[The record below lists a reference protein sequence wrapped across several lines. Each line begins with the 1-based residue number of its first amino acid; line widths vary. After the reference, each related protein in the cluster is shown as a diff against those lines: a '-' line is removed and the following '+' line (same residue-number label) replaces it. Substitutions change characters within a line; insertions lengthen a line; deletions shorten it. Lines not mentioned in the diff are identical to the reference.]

1 MENKNRSINI
11 LSDKQRTSIFA
22 TLMMGTFI
30 VSMTT
35 TVTANM
41 LPAIMRDLNIATST
55 AQWLTSGATLA
66 SGIMIPIT
74 AYLIKRFPSKNYFIT
89 AMVIFCFG
97 AFLGS
102 VAPNFPI
109 LLVGRLIQAI
119 GCGML
124 MPFAQV
130 VLMAIYPKEK
140 HGSVISIYALGA
152 TFAPVV
158 APTIAGFVV
167 DSLGWQAMFVILLA
181 IGIIILLL
189 GIIFMKNVTENFEEH
204 FHLLPIILSSVGF
217 SGLLIGLG
225 NLSRNSVFS
234 ISTGGA
240 LLVGLVS
247 LVLFVVLQLRTETP
261 LLNLRIFRYPMFRTA
276 VIMSILMYIIC
287 MGSGTLLPIFTQTV
301 LGHSATTYALAT
313 LPASVVMAI
322 VTVFSGRVY
331 DKSGPKPLIA
341 GGISMLLV
349 GSILGIMF
357 HGDSSLIHIGIV
369 SCLLSA
375 GTGFLNSPATTMGL
389 SDLDAK
395 NRVDGSSILNTL
407 RQISSS
413 LASTLAI
420 LIYSLVSVNSG
431 DILGVKAA
439 YTFYIGI
446 SAVTIIVAFRF
457 LRGAKG

>member
-1 MENKNRSINI
+1 M
-11 LSDKQRTSIFA
+11 LSNKQRTSIFI

-41 LPAIMRDLNIATST
+41 LPAIMRDFNIITST

-74 AYLIKRFPSKNYFIT
+74 AYLIKRFPSKNYFLS

-97 AFLGS
+97 ALLGS
-102 VAPNFPI
+102 VAPNFPV

-130 VLMAIYPKEK
+130 VIMAIYPREK
-140 HGSVISIYALGA
+140 HGSVISVYALGA

-158 APTIAGFVV
+158 APTIAGFVI
-167 DSLGWQAMFVILLA
+167 DTLGWQAMFVILLA
-181 IGIIILLL
+181 VGIIILVL
-189 GIIFMKNVTENFEEH
+189 GIFFMRNVTENYAES
-204 FHLLPIILSSVGF
+204 FHLFPVVLSSIGF
-217 SGLLIGLG
+217 CGLLIGLG
-225 NLSRNSVFS
+225 NLSGNSIFS
-234 ISTGGA
+234 VETGGA
-240 LLVGLVS
+240 LLVGLIS
-247 LVLFVVLQLRTETP
+247 LILFVTLQLRTEAP

-313 LPASVVMAI
+313 LPASAVMAA
-322 VTVFSGRVY
+322 VTVFAGRVY
-331 DKSGPKPLIA
+331 DKSGPKPLVFC
-341 GGISMLLV
+341 GVSMLLA
-349 GSILGIMF
+349 GSILGTMF
-357 HGDSSLIHIGIV
+357 HEGNSLIHIGIV

-389 SDLDAK
+389 SGLDAK
-395 NRVDGSSILNTL
+395 SRVDGSSILNTL

-413 LASTLAI
+413 LASTLAV
-420 LIYSLVSVNSG
+420 LIYSLISRNSG
-431 DILGVKAA
+431 DIMGVKAA
-439 YTFYIGI
+439 YMFYIGI
-446 SAVTIIVAFRF
+446 SIITIIFAFNF
-457 LRGAKG
+457 LRRVGKLT